1 MKTWTLGL
9 TDNHDKSALLPLV
22 RMDNA
27 CWAQFYGVDKGENV
41 KLAAAAPALQKHLE
55 TLLLRWNDY
64 LHLIDQDDDPA
75 YKAQAIEYGN
85 QARALLQTLKG

>member
-1 MKTWTLGL
+1 MTTLCTTKE
-9 TDNHDKSALLPLV
+9 TDFLNIIDYSDPS
-22 RMDNA
+22 
-27 CWAQFYGVDKGENV
+27 QGVGKMV
-41 KLAAAAPALQKHLE
+41 PIATARAAPALQKHLE

-64 LHLIDQDDDPA
+64 LHLIDQGDDPA

>member
-27 CWAQFYGVDKGENV
+27 CWAQFYGVDKGENA
-41 KLAAAAPALQKHLE
+41 KLAAAAPAMQAQLKRIEGWLFVS
-55 TLLLRWNDY
+55 LLHPDAPLNRENAGKMY
-64 LHLIDQDDDPA
+64 HE
-75 YKAQAIEYGN
+75 IE
-85 QARALLQTLKG
+85 ALLQTLKG